1 MAIDACVPRQ
11 LIEAGYLRT
20 ADLKGIEQLADYLQV
35 TVGHLTL
42 IYNLGLPGPAL
53 VNDFEGAKKLM
64 DPHKF
69 VEHGFIPSYFI
80 ENDITSADI
89 DKNKHYMMR
98 LCLQ

>member
-11 LIEAGYLRT
+11 LIEAGYLRI
-20 ADLKGIEQLADYLQV
+20 ADLKAIEKLADYLQV

-53 VNDFEGAKKLM
+53 INDFEGAKKVM

-69 VEHGFIPSYFI
+69 VEHGFMPSRFI
-80 ENDITSADI
+80 ENDIIHDDI
-89 DKNKHYMMR
+89 DKNP
-98 LCLQ
+98 